1 MIWKEK
7 YRIGVELID
16 RQHRELFERVN
27 GFIKVVRSGQSM
39 EEKLE
44 EIEKTFSFMGEYVVV
59 HFESEEA
66 VQRKYEFPE
75 YERHKKIHDDFRN
88 DVKKFKSK
96 FENDKYNEEL
106 VQEFSGRLLTWL
118 INHVTG
124 EDQKISEYVKRGE
137 K

>member
-7 YRIGVELID
+7 YCIGVELVD

-27 GFIKVVRSGQSM
+27 CFIKVVRSEQSM

-44 EIEKTFSFMGEYVVV
+44 EIEETFNFMGEYVVA
-59 HFESEEA
+59 HFQSEEA
-66 VQRKYEFPE
+66 VQRKYKFPG

-88 DVKKFKSK
+88 DVKIFKSK

-106 VQEFSGRLLTWL
+106 IHDFSGRLLTWL

-137 K
+137 

>member
-59 HFESEEA
+59 HFES
-66 VQRKYEFPE
+66 
-75 YERHKKIHDDFRN
+75 
-88 DVKKFKSK
+88 
-96 FENDKYNEEL
+96 
-106 VQEFSGRLLTWL
+106 
-118 INHVTG
+118 
-124 EDQKISEYVKRGE
+124 
-137 K
+137 